1 MSECV
6 QSCRL
11 CPKFI
16 ISEGVTFADDT
27 LNINLPQRAYGNC
40 EKFCIVIAKTIP
52 AETTINAPVVFSIGT
67 DTTTT
72 YPFLN
77 QDCTPIYASQVRV
90 RRLYSTRVFTGIE
103 EGVFKYIGK
112 CPLPSNATTTIA
124 SLPIPE
130 APATQSG
137 TQNSTNN
144 KKGGANS

>member
-1 MSECV
+1 MECIRNC
-6 QSCRL
+6 QL

-16 ISEGVTFADDT
+16 ISTGVTFTDGE
-27 LNINLPQRAYGNC
+27 LVINLPQRNYGNC
-40 EKFCIVIAKTIP
+40 TKYCIVIAQSIP
-52 AETTINAPVVFSIGT
+52 AETTINAPVVFTIGT

-77 QDCTPIYASQVRV
+77 EDCTPIYASQVRV

-130 APATQSG
+130 APAT
-137 TQNSTNN
+137 TQGDVQGNTN
-144 KKGGANS
+144 KKGGANA